1 MKTTFAALL
10 APCVLASSLFA
21 GLSVTAQAQTMN
33 DAVYQGLG
41 AKSGI
46 SKIVADFLPII
57 LADQRINAAFK
68 DTDMERLGAML
79 AEQFCELS
87 GGPCKYSGKEMKE
100 VHQDMKVTNAQFF
113 ALAEDLQIAMEKN
126 NIPSSVQNKLVA
138 KLAPMQR
145 PIVTK

>member
-1 MKTTFAALL
+1 MKTTFATLF
-10 APCVLASSLFA
+10 APCVLASTLLA
-21 GLSVTAQAQTMN
+21 GFNVAAQAQTSN

-41 AKSGI
+41 AKPGI
-46 SKIVADFLPII
+46 SKIVADFLPLI
-57 LADQRINAAFK
+57 LADQRINDAFK

-79 AEQFCELS
+79 TEQFCELS
-87 GGPCKYSGKEMKE
+87 GGPCKYSGKGMKE
-100 VHQDMKVTNAQFF
+100 VHQDMKVSNTQFF

-145 PIVTK
+145 SIVTK

>member
-10 APCVLASSLFA
+10 APCVLVSSLFA
-21 GLSVTAQAQTMN
+21 GLSAAAQAQTMN

-100 VHQDMKVTNAQFF
+100 AHQDMKVTNAQFF